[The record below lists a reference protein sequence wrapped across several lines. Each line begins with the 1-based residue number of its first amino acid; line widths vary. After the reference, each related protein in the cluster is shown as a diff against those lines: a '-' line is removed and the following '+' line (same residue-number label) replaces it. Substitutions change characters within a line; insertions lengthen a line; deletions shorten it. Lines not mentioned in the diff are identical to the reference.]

1 MYIAGLAEVDAAVA
15 WMVCVVQPRVGGVA
29 GGRNVS
35 SILCKTLLT
44 LLVVSWMFETF

>member
-1 MYIAGLAEVDAAVA
+1 MYLAEVDAAVA

-29 GGRNVS
+29 GERNVS

-44 LLVVSWMFETF
+44 LLGVSWMF